1 MRLRAVG
8 FFWSIAACTSSPGA
22 TLGESSGSTSAG
34 AGTSGPTSSSSGGEA
49 ATSGSSETTGEPAS
63 PGCGA
68 PGAAGKQAGLP
79 LEHDGL
85 ARRFDLYVPPGYDPE
100 VAAPLVLNFHGN
112 LSTPAEQAAFS
123 GFEASAGPRGMLVAY
138 PEGLGNSFNGGVCC
152 GDAAA
157 QDVDDVGF
165 ARAIVAEVSRTHCV
179 DPRRVFV
186 TGMSNG
192 GHMAHRLACE
202 AADVFAAAASVT
214 GVLQLAPADC
224 APVRPISMLDFH
236 GTGDVIVPYDG
247 KGTGYPP
254 VPEMMAGWAAR
265 DGCDADSV
273 EVFAEG
279 DTRCETWPGC
289 ADEVEVTLC
298 TIAEGGHCW
307 PGDGVCPFGHNSS
320 VRDASEAIAALF
332 AAHPLP

>member
-1 MRLRAVG
+1 MRPSGLKSLRVNGSRAPRDASIRPVSRARSGVVPCRMRLRAVG

-123 GFEASAGPRGMLVAY
+123 GFEASAGPRGMLSA
-138 PEGLGNSFNGGVCC
+138 GSTS
-152 GDAAA
+152 
-157 QDVDDVGF
+157 
-165 ARAIVAEVSRTHCV
+165 RAGTRSCTTT
-179 DPRRVFV
+179 RR
-186 TGMSNG
+186 
-192 GHMAHRLACE
+192 
-202 AADVFAAAASVT
+202 
-214 GVLQLAPADC
+214 
-224 APVRPISMLDFH
+224 
-236 GTGDVIVPYDG
+236 
-247 KGTGYPP
+247 
-254 VPEMMAGWAAR
+254 W
-265 DGCDADSV
+265 
-273 EVFAEG
+273 
-279 DTRCETWPGC
+279 W
-289 ADEVEVTLC
+289 
-298 TIAEGGHCW
+298 
-307 PGDGVCPFGHNSS
+307 
-320 VRDASEAIAALF
+320 
-332 AAHPLP
+332 